1 MRIVLVGFMGVG
13 KTSIG
18 KVLSKRLNLDF
29 FDTDIEIEKEY
40 GSIENIFESF
50 GEDYFRN
57 LETKVLNSIIK
68 KDNLVIS
75 TGGGVVI
82 RNSDVLKELEKV
94 VFLDSNVENI
104 YNNIKN
110 DTKKRPLLKDCDIK
124 EKIETLLNKR
134 YNLYESVSN
143 IKIKAENKT
152 VDEISE
158 EIILKLGVIWKYL
171 L

>member
-18 KVLSKRLNLDF
+18 KVLSEKLNLDF
-29 FDTDIEIEKEY
+29 LDIDTEIEKEY

-75 TGGGVVI
+75 TGGGAII

-110 DTKKRPLLKDCDIK
+110 DTKIRPLLKDCSLK

-143 IKIKAENKT
+143 IKIKTENKT
-152 VDEISE
+152 VYEISE
-158 EIILKLGVIWKYL
+158 EIILKLGVI
-171 L
+171 

>member
-18 KVLSKRLNLDF
+18 KVLSEKLNLDF
-29 FDTDIEIEKEY
+29 LDIDTEIEKEY

-68 KDNLVIS
+68 KDNVVIS

-82 RNSDVLKELEKV
+82 RNSDVLKNLEKV
-94 VFLDSNVENI
+94 VLLDSTVENI

-110 DTKKRPLLKDCDIK
+110 DTKKRPLLKDCNIK
-124 EKIETLLNKR
+124 EKIEKIINKR
-134 YNLYESVSN
+134 YNLYKNVSN
-143 IKIKAENKT
+143 IKIKTENKT
-152 VDEISE
+152 IDELSE
-158 EIILKLGVIWKYL
+158 EIILKLGVI
-171 L
+171 

>member
-82 RNSDVLKELEKV
+82 RNSDVLKNLEKV
-94 VFLDSNVENI
+94 VLLDSTVENI

-110 DTKKRPLLKDCDIK
+110 DTKKRPLLKDCNIK

-134 YNLYESVSN
+134 YNLYKNVSN
-143 IKIKAENKT
+143 IKIKTENKT
-152 VDEISE
+152 IDELSE
-158 EIILKLGVIWKYL
+158 EIILKLGVI
-171 L
+171 

>member
-18 KVLSKRLNLDF
+18 KVLSEKLNLDF
-29 FDTDIEIEKEY
+29 LDIDTEIEKEY

-68 KDNLVIS
+68 KDNVVIS

-82 RNSDVLKELEKV
+82 RNSDVLKNLEKV
-94 VFLDSNVENI
+94 VLLDSTVENI

-110 DTKKRPLLKDCDIK
+110 DTKKRPLLKDCNIK

-134 YNLYESVSN
+134 YNLYKNVSN
-143 IKIKAENKT
+143 IKIKTENKT
-152 VDEISE
+152 IDELSE
-158 EIILKLGVIWKYL
+158 EIILKLGVI
-171 L
+171 

>member
-158 EIILKLGVIWKYL
+158 EIILKLGVI
-171 L
+171 